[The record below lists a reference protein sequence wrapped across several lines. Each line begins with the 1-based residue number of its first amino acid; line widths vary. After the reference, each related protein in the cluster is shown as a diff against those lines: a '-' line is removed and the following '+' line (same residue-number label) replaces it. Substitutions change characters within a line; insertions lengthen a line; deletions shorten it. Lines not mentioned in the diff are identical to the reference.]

1 MELNRIAKRSFRVI
15 SNGSPIGIIQK
26 HKSRRDWYFMPFEGC
41 GISKSEMV
49 FKRLSQLK
57 AHVSYLNLLKT
68 S

>member
-15 SNGSPIGIIQK
+15 SDGSPIGIIQK
-26 HKSRRDWYFMPFEGC
+26 HKSRRYWYFLRFEGC

-57 AHVSYLNLLKT
+57 SYVSYLNLLKT